1 MQIGKGRD
9 YRETDDN
16 ASVLNL
22 SGRELTSR
30 GPSPLR
36 AWKGYNF
43 DVLNDLTEKG
53 YISGSRRAKSV
64 YIEDKCIE
72 EAKELLK
79 EYFDFEEET

>member
-1 MQIGKGRD
+1 ME
-9 YRETDDN
+9 REEIIEKLTIMLLYLT
-16 ASVLNL
+16 SW
-22 SGRELTSR
+22 RELTSR
-30 GPSPLR
+30 RPSPLR

-43 DVLNDLTEKG
+43 DVLNDLAEKG